1 VRTEARTTVI
11 GMAMLA
17 LTAGCGWV
25 GGSTPATEPADVA
38 VYDPTGE
45 GGFAARLAGVL
56 ERVDGC
62 VVVRGDGI
70 DMATDRE
77 YVPVFPR
84 GVHWNGDILVVG
96 GNKYRLGE
104 HAEFAGGELSEQSA
118 SALADVPAACAGRP
132 MWLVSG

>member
-1 VRTEARTTVI
+1 MAWTTVV

-25 GGSTPATEPADVA
+25 GGSTPATDPTDVA
-38 VYDPTGE
+38 VYEPTGE
-45 GGFAARLAGVL
+45 GRFAARLAGVL

-70 DMATDRE
+70 DMATDHE

-96 GNKYRLGE
+96 GHEDRLGE
-104 HAEFAGGELSEQSA
+104 HAEFGGGELPGQSA

-132 MWLVSG
+132 LWLVSGQ